1 MIRWL
6 RHVLE
11 TRAVKRTLIREHTRM
26 LVELRGFSEHQ
37 AEETCR
43 DLLAK
48 AEEESRT
55 LGTFGLPSD
64 FGDTMLSGQAIDPT
78 FARMVERRRAE
89 GVREEDIR
97 WWWNMHDLERQ
108 MMLQMDMLAK
118 TALLVSLVEKG
129 MSPEDAG
136 DDVRRSHPYYGH
148 PGVPGLDDGEDRP
161 IPFEIKDRV
170 NRYTE
175 ARMLSDPEAF
185 REQTARFSSV
195 NALIRSEMRAGR
207 L

>member
-1 MIRWL
+1 MRWL

-11 TRAVKRTLIREHTRM
+11 TRAVRRALLREYTRM
-26 LVELRGFSEHQ
+26 LVELQGCSQRE

-43 DLLAK
+43 GLLAK
-48 AEEESRT
+48 AEEESRK

-64 FGDTMLSGQAIDPT
+64 FGDTILSSQAT
-78 FARMVERRRAE
+78 ELKFARMVERRCEE

-108 MMLQMDMLAK
+108 MMLQMDMLTK
-118 TALLVSLVEKG
+118 TVLLVSLIEQG
-129 MSPEDAG
+129 MTPEEAG

-161 IPFEIKDRV
+161 IPFELKERV

-175 ARMLSDPEAF
+175 ARMMADPEAL
-185 REQTARFSSV
+185 REEVGGFSSV
-195 NALIRSEMRAGR
+195 NALIRSEIRAGR